1 MSGAQSK
8 RRLPG
13 VQAGG
18 EAAFAHSP
26 DDPADSKVIQV
37 SVADGDDV

>member
-13 VQAGG
+13 VQAEGQ
-18 EAAFAHSP
+18 AALAHSP
-26 DDPADSKVIQV
+26 DDPADPKVIQV
-37 SVADGDDV
+37 SAADGDDV